1 MPLRIFNLY
10 FIFFSIAISAAVFPS
25 SLGNYPGFI
34 IPLGI
39 GIFVLDE
46 LILLFS
52 LALMFFY
59 FLINQKIS
67 NQINGYGGYLAA
79 LLVFFI
85 AVFLVSIFRENN
97 SLEIV
102 SRDRWIILN
111 SFAALMPFIYR
122 PTIGEL
128 ENLYNR
134 FATFLIFL
142 TSLKFIN
149 IILDGSEQ
157 LSQFGPSFTFLLNA
171 CLAIYIW
178 SGKGVLKKTILSVLV
193 FLISIFGEQISG
205 ILMAIAC
212 IFIPTYFLIFKISF
226 FSIFFLFLLSIAG
239 SLVVINIDILEIAS
253 SLSLNPRN
261 FEIAQKLLS
270 YIALWTKPFE
280 GITFFEVLFGR
291 GAGFSTTVF
300 TYNEVFDEFGVAN
313 HSLAHNLFITI
324 IIKFGLLGFS
334 FFCLLLFLIY
344 KPFSE
349 KFVFKHS
356 TILKILLI
364 LILINFFTTPGI
376 WKIRKGFFMW
386 FIIGLIYFY
395 RRQRAPSIG
404 KNA

>member
-52 LALMFFY
+52 IALMFFY

-67 NQINGYGGYLAA
+67 NQINGFGGYLAA

-111 SFAALMPFIYR
+111 SFAVLMPFIYR
-122 PTIGEL
+122 PTIGEI

-149 IILDGSEQ
+149 FVLDGSEQ

-178 SGKGVLKKTILSVLV
+178 SGKGVLKKIILSALV
-193 FLISIFGEQISG
+193 FLISISGEQISG

-226 FSIFFLFLLSIAG
+226 LSIFFLFLLSIAG
-239 SLVVINIDILEIAS
+239 SLVVININILEIAS

-280 GITFFEVLFGR
+280 GITF
-291 GAGFSTTVF
+291 
-300 TYNEVFDEFGVAN
+300 
-313 HSLAHNLFITI
+313 
-324 IIKFGLLGFS
+324 
-334 FFCLLLFLIY
+334 
-344 KPFSE
+344 
-349 KFVFKHS
+349 
-356 TILKILLI
+356 LKSS
-364 LILINFFTTPGI
+364 
-376 WKIRKGFFMW
+376 W
-386 FIIGLIYFY
+386 
-395 RRQRAPSIG
+395 
-404 KNA
+404 